1 MAELLLELFSEEIPA
16 RMQARAA
23 EDLRRLVTEG
33 LKAQGLEAGEAR
45 AYATPRRL
53 ALVVEGVP
61 AKSPDLSEERK
72 GPRVNAPEQAIAG
85 FVKSAGLKSIKDA
98 TVVKDDKKGDFYV
111 VKVEKPGRSAK
122 EIVGEVVPAV
132 AAKFPWQKSM
142 RFNRFIDDAAHD
154 DGKPGTKA
162 SDAPQE
168 LRWVRPLHAIV
179 CQLDGKVVD
188 FSFAGI
194 DAGKSTRGHRFYGN
208 EPFDV
213 SGSADYVKALKA
225 HKVILDPAERAALIG
240 EQARALA
247 KEHKLALVEDEAL
260 LAENAGLTEWPLVLM
275 GSFDESF
282 LAVPAECL
290 MLSMKQ
296 HQKCF
301 SLKHPRSGKLAAK
314 FLLVSNLTPKDG
326 GAHIIAG
333 NEKVIAAR
341 LSDAKFFWQ
350 QDLKKPLDEMAS
362 ALAGITFHE
371 KLGSQKERVE
381 RISELAFQIAGS
393 VDAVP
398 EDARRAA
405 QLAKADLVS
414 GMVGEFPELQGLMG
428 RYYAEAGGIKP
439 EIARAIELHYKP
451 KGPTDTVPL
460 ASQGDAVAIAVA
472 LADKLD
478 TLVGFWAIGEK
489 PTGSGDPYQLRR
501 AALGVIRIV
510 LENDLRLRM
519 VSTTLEHLPRIRVH
533 AFEQEIRELQ
543 KTKVSEYE
551 RKGEQLEA
559 ELEAAKNEAERI
571 FQAATEGRPARVTI
585 PPLIVDLLSFFADR
599 LKVHLRDKGARH
611 DLIDAV
617 FALGGQDDLALIVK
631 RVEALGAFLKTD
643 DGATLLAGV
652 KRASNILRDE
662 EKKDKRSYAAAADS
676 SLLREPQELALYE
689 AIHKVKADTVAAINV
704 ENFAGAMRALAELRD
719 PVDAFFDK
727 VTVNVTGVTEA
738 AALRANRLAL
748 LSEIRAAT
756 LNVADFSK
764 IAG

>member
-1 MAELLLELFSEEIPA
+1 LYSEEIPA
-16 RMQARAA
+16 RMQGRAA

-33 LKAQGLEAGEAR
+33 LKAQGLEAGDAK

-53 ALVVEGVP
+53 RLVVEGVP
-61 AKSPDLSEERK
+61 AKSPDISEERK

-85 FVKSAGLKSIKDA
+85 FVKSTGLRSIKEA
-98 TVVKDDKKGDFYV
+98 EVVKDEKKGDFYV
-111 VKVEKPGRSAK
+111 VKVEKPGRAAK
-122 EIVGEVVPAV
+122 EIVAEVVPGV
-132 AAKFPWQKSM
+132 AAKFPWPKSM
-142 RFNRFIDDAAHD
+142 RWGSGR
-154 DGKPGTKA
+154 TT
-162 SDAPQE
+162 
-168 LRWVRPLHAIV
+168 WVRPLHSIV
-179 CQLDGKVVD
+179 CLLDGKVVK
-188 FSFAGI
+188 FAI
-194 DAGKSTRGHRFYGN
+194 EDVESGKETRGHRFHGN
-208 EPFDV
+208 EIFPV
-213 SGSADYVKALKA
+213 SGWEDYLRTLK
-225 HKVILDPAERAALIG
+225 KNRVILDAAERAALIA

-260 LAENAGLTEWPLVLM
+260 LSENAGLTEWPTVLM
-275 GSFDESF
+275 GTFDEAF
-282 LAVPAECL
+282 LDVPAECL

-296 HQKCF
+296 HQKYF
-301 SLKHPRSGKLAAK
+301 SLKHPRTGKLANK
-314 FLLVSNLTPKDG
+314 FLLVSNLVARDG
-326 GAHIIAG
+326 GKQIVAG

-341 LSDAKFFWQ
+341 LSDARFFWE
-350 QDLKKPLDEMAS
+350 QDKKKPLDEMAV
-362 ALAGITFHE
+362 ALGGITFHE
-371 KLGSQKERVE
+371 KLGSQKDRVE
-381 RISELAFQIAGS
+381 RVAELSFQIAGS

-428 RYYAEAGGIKP
+428 RYYAQAGGIKP

-451 KGPTDTVPL
+451 KGPSDTVPKVEE
-460 ASQGDAVAIAVA
+460 GDATAVAVA

-510 LENDLRLRM
+510 LENDLRLPLVATFDKAR
-519 VSTTLEHLPRIRVH
+519 HLIDRS
-533 AFEQEIRELQ
+533 L
-543 KTKVSEYE
+543 SG
-551 RKGEQLEA
+551 KGHLVTQTA
-559 ELEAAKNEAERI
+559 PSSAALSGVDVR
-571 FQAATEGRPARVTI
+571 
-585 PPLIVDLLSFFADR
+585 IVDLLAFFADR

-617 FALGGQDDLALIVK
+617 FALGGQDDLALIVR
-631 RVEALGAFLKTD
+631 RVDALGAFLTTD
-643 DGATLLAGV
+643 DGANLLAGV

-662 EKKDKRSYAAAADS
+662 EKKDKTSYAGATYELKLLTENEELKLAAAIESVKQDT
-676 SLLREPQELALYE
+676 RG
-689 AIHKVKADTVAAINV
+689 AIVV
-704 ENFAGAMRALAELRD
+704 ENFAGAMRALAELRA

-727 VTVNVTGVTEA
+727 VTVNA
-738 AALRANRLAL
+738 PDPAIRANRLAL